1 MKLND
6 ERPNTYVEYIHQS
19 NEKSSKLKLQDHALV
34 KKGQNAQCH
43 LSSWPEN
50 IFSEKRNK

>member
-6 ERPNTYVEYIHQS
+6 ERPNTYVEHIHQS
-19 NEKSSKLKLQDHALV
+19 NEKNSKLKLQDHVLV
-34 KKGQNAQCH
+34 KKGKNGQCH

-50 IFSEKRNK
+50 IFLTKTK

>member
-19 NEKSSKLKLQDHALV
+19 NEKNSKLKLKDHALV